1 MSAVQPAGTCCSE
14 ETLLLMKRETGEDQ
28 SRAGG
33 DRPELLGAGEGC
45 GDRQAGDRL
54 LSRASCSRTRGDGLN

>member
-1 MSAVQPAGTCCSE
+1 MSAVQPAGACCSE

-33 DRPELLGAGEGC
+33 DRPELLGKEKVVGTGRLGTDFSAGPAAVGQ
-45 GDRQAGDRL
+45 GVMV
-54 LSRASCSRTRGDGLN
+54 